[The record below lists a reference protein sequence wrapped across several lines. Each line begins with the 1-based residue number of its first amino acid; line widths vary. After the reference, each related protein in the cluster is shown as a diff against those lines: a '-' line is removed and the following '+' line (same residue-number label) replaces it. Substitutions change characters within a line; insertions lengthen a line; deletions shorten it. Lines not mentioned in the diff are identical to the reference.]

1 MLTKIVPLAL
11 LVSTS
16 SFASSEVVD
25 NVSHIG
31 FGYKGANFKSG
42 ALKPYF
48 NDKYGNTKN
57 KTMGGLYLDV
67 SVQAFDYVFVEGKAD
82 FLTRFS
88 SEVDS
93 WQAGG
98 GLTGRLGGGIA
109 SSLSCGAVNYRADSD
124 YSSSY
129 SERGAYCKSMI
140 RKQIANHWLTGV
152 SYQHDFLDLARNEFK
167 WNNVFQFGSV
177 FGLVANLEYAV
188 RDEAEVSYELG
199 LQFSF

>member
-1 MLTKIVPLAL
+1 MIIKVVPLML
-11 LVSTS
+11 LVSCS
-16 SFASSEVVD
+16 SFASSEIVD
-25 NVSHIG
+25 NFSHIG
-31 FGYKGANFKSG
+31 FGYKGASFKSG
-42 ALKPYF
+42 ALKPYL
-48 NDKYGNTKN
+48 NDKYDNTEN

-67 SVQAFDYVFVEGKAD
+67 SAQVFDYVFIEGKAD

-98 GLTGRLGGGIA
+98 GLIGRLGGAMA

-124 YSSSY
+124 YSSPY
-129 SERGAYCKSMI
+129 SERGTYCQAMV
-140 RKQIANHWLTGV
+140 RKQIANHWLMGV
-152 SYQHDFLDLARNEFK
+152 SYQHDFLDLARDEFK

-177 FGLVANLEYAV
+177 FGLVANLEYAE
-188 RDEAEVSYELG
+188 REKAEVSYELG